1 MTMCS
6 LSACSGFLFVSY
18 VAVMPTLSTQMIEGP
33 SLTNLFADHT
43 FVDDDLCSSIIS
55 NHPCVKN
62 ILTVL
67 VNHISDNIREMRLTK
82 ERNLETI
89 EILVNQLSKNQEVL
103 DTNQHEIKLLK
114 AELKQMKINRYIE
127 TNSKVSDANFDG
139 NLEFLHARSQNKEKL
154 SWLNGDKKK
163 PIIENSTLVSDF
175 ISNFF
180 MPIRHTYR
188 MSYLVL

>member
-6 LSACSGFLFVSY
+6 LSACSGLLFVSY
-18 VAVMPTLSTQMIEGP
+18 VAVLPTLSIQTAAEP

>member
-1 MTMCS
+1 MCS
-6 LSACSGFLFVSY
+6 LSACSGFLIVSY
-18 VAVMPTLSTQMIEGP
+18 VAVMPTLSIQTIVGP
-33 SLTNLFADHT
+33 SLTNLFADHA

-127 TNSKVSDANFDG
+127 TNSKVSDANFDR
-139 NLEFLHARSQNKEKL
+139 NLHFLHARSQNKEKL

-175 ISNFF
+175 ISNFLC
-180 MPIRHTYR
+180 P
-188 MSYLVL
+188 

>member
-1 MTMCS
+1 MRSMTVRLGLLIIS
-6 LSACSGFLFVSY
+6 V
-18 VAVMPTLSTQMIEGP
+18 VAVFPTLTIQMMVE
-33 SLTNLFADHT
+33 SRLSNLFIDNT
-43 FVDDDLCSSIIS
+43 FLEDDLCTSVI
-55 NHPCVKN
+55 NDHPCVKN

-139 NLEFLHARSQNKEKL
+139 NLHFLHARSQNKEKL

-180 MPIRHTYR
+180 HAHKTY
-188 MSYLVL
+188 LI